1 MAILVSN
8 KKAHFD
14 YHILETFQAG
24 LALSGVMVKQLRQ
37 KKVPLASNYI
47 IYQKGQL
54 QIIGFGNDVFREN
67 VPLLLKQKE
76 IKQIQGQ
83 LKIKGISCIVLNIKS
98 IGRWL
103 KAEIGLVKG
112 KKNFDKR
119 DDIKKKDLDREEA
132 RNLLDK

>member
-1 MAILVSN
+1 MAILASN

-24 LALSGVMVKQLRQ
+24 LSLSGVMVKQLRQ
-37 KKVPLASNYI
+37 KKVPLAANYI

-76 IKQIQGQ
+76 IKQIQGE
-83 LKIKGISCIVLNIKS
+83 LKIKGISCVVLNIKT

-103 KAEIGLVKG
+103 KAEIALVKG

-119 DDIKKKDLDREEA
+119 EDIKKKDLNREEA
-132 RNLLDK
+132 RNML